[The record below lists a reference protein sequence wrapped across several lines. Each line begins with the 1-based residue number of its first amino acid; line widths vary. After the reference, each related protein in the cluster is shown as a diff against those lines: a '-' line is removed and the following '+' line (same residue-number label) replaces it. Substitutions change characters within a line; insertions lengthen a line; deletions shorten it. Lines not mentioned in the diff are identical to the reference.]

1 MSVCCKSH
9 VSSSQQNR
17 GSRTKPGWCG
27 GAPMV
32 LRCAF
37 YFRLM
42 VVLTP
47 WLVVLSSNQRAVI
60 VLVWV

>member
-1 MSVCCKSH
+1 MPCIIAAKT
-9 VSSSQQNR
+9 QR
-17 GSRTKPGWCG
+17 
-27 GAPMV
+27 AA
-32 LRCAF
+32 RCEPICTLQRLPLCD

-42 VVLTP
+42 VVFTP